1 MNELLMKFYQEV
13 IQYENDSIEYGKQL
27 DEEAIHLLEAYKEK
41 FNDEEME
48 IQSYVAQ
55 TPKSY
60 MAEDLADVRIHS
72 LLLLPAT
79 THVFLKFR
87 DKTL

>member
-1 MNELLMKFYQEV
+1 MAILRNLRVFCLPLRVYSNVVFSLHNKV
-13 IQYENDSIEYGKQL
+13 LL
-27 DEEAIHLLEAYKEK
+27 DEE
-41 FNDEEME
+41 MG

-79 THVFLKFR
+79 THVFLGFR
-87 DKTL
+87 DKAL

>member
-1 MNELLMKFYQEV
+1 MMRKWEL
-13 IQYENDSIEYGKQL
+13 G
-27 DEEAIHLLEAYKEK
+27 
-41 FNDEEME
+41 
-48 IQSYVAQ
+48 SYVAQ

-79 THVFLKFR
+79 TMSS
-87 DKTL
+87 